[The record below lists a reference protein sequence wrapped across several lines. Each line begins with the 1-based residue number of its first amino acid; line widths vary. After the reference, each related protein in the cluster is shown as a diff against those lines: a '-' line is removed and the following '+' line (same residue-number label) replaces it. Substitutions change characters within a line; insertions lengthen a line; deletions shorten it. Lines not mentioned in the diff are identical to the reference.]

1 MKLRAFVTFVGLSVL
16 SVLVAFAAAPAFAH
30 PGYADDGFLHPFSG
44 LDHIF
49 AMLGVGL
56 WAALIAARKP
66 SAMFLLPAAFVV
78 MMAVGAAVGFAGMKL
93 PIAEAGILASV
104 FLLGGLVLV
113 AVRVPA
119 PTAMGVVAMFAIF
132 HGYVHAGEAPTADTG
147 AYMLGFLGA
156 TTLLLAAGAGLGW
169 VVRRLVG
176 DVGLR
181 ALGGLILAGGAYI
194 LVTQ

>member
-1 MKLRAFVTFVGLSVL
+1 MTLRTLTLSFVLAS
-16 SVLVAFAAAPAFAH
+16 AALPALAH
-30 PGYADDGFLHPFSG
+30 PGHVDDGFLHPLSG
-44 LDHIF
+44 LDHIL
-49 AMLGVGL
+49 AMVGVGL
-56 WAALIAARKP
+56 WAALLAARKP
-66 SAMFLLPAAFVV
+66 SATLLLPTAFVV
-78 MMAVGAAVGFAGMKL
+78 MMAAGAAAGFAGMKL

-119 PTAMGVVAMFAIF
+119 PAAMGVVALFAIF
-132 HGYVHAGEAPTADTG
+132 HGYVHAIEAPTADTG
-147 AYMLGFLGA
+147 EYMLGFLTS
-156 TTLLLAAGAGLGW
+156 TTLLLGVGAVTGW

-176 DVGLR
+176 DLGVR

>member
-1 MKLRAFVTFVGLSVL
+1 MKLRALTFSGLSVL
-16 SVLVAFAAAPAFAH
+16 AVLLAIAAVPAFAH

-49 AMLGVGL
+49 AMVGVGL

-66 SAMFLLPAAFVV
+66 SAIFLLPVAFVV
-78 MMAVGAAVGFAGMKL
+78 MMAVGAAAGFAGMKL

-104 FLLGGLVLV
+104 FLLGGLVLI
-113 AVRVPA
+113 AARVPP
-119 PTAMGVVAMFAIF
+119 PTAMGVVALFAIF

-156 TTLLLAAGAGLGW
+156 TMLLLAAGSGLGW

>member
-1 MKLRAFVTFVGLSVL
+1 MT
-16 SVLVAFAAAPAFAH
+16 
-30 PGYADDGFLHPFSG
+30 
-44 LDHIF
+44 
-49 AMLGVGL
+49 GVGL
-56 WAALIAARKP
+56 WAALLASRKP
-66 SAMFLLPAAFVV
+66 SAAFLVPLSFVV
-78 MMAVGAAVGFAGMKL
+78 MMAIGAAAGFAGIKL

-119 PTAMGVVAMFAIF
+119 PAAMGVVALFAIF
-132 HGYVHAGEAPTADTG
+132 HGYVHALEAPTADTG
-147 AYMLGFLGA
+147 EYMLGFLAA
-156 TTLLLAAGAGLGW
+156 TTILLATGAGLGW

-181 ALGGLILAGGAYI
+181 ALGGLILAGGAFI

>member
-1 MKLRAFVTFVGLSVL
+1 MDLRALAFSVL
-16 SVLVAFAAAPAFAH
+16 SALSILLAFAAAPALAH
-30 PGYADDGFLHPFSG
+30 PGHVDDCFFHPFSG
-44 LDHIF
+44 LDHVF
-49 AMLGVGL
+49 AMVGVGL

-66 SAMFLLPAAFVV
+66 SALLLLPAAFVV
-78 MMAVGAAVGFAGMKL
+78 MMAVGAAAGFAGMKL

-113 AVRVPA
+113 AARVPP

-169 VVRRLVG
+169 VVRRLAG

-181 ALGGLILAGGAYI
+181 ALGGLIFVGGAYI

>member
-1 MKLRAFVTFVGLSVL
+1 MRIRTLSLSMILALSTILAVAAF
-16 SVLVAFAAAPAFAH
+16 PALAH
-30 PGYADDGFLHPFSG
+30 PGHVDDGFFHPFSG
-44 LDHIF
+44 LDHIL
-49 AMLGVGL
+49 AMTGVGL
-56 WAALIAARKP
+56 WAALLASRKP
-66 SAMFLLPAAFVV
+66 SAAFTVPLSFVV
-78 MMAVGAAVGFAGMKL
+78 MMAIGAAAGFAGIKL

-119 PTAMGVVAMFAIF
+119 PAAMGVVALFAIF
-132 HGYVHAGEAPTADTG
+132 HGYVHALEAPTADTG
-147 AYMLGFLGA
+147 EYMLGFLAA
-156 TTLLLAAGAGLGW
+156 TAILLATGAGLGW

-181 ALGGLILAGGAYI
+181 ALGGLILAGGAFI

>member
-1 MKLRAFVTFVGLSVL
+1 MAL
-16 SVLVAFAAAPAFAH
+16 AATAAFAH
-30 PGYADDGFLHPFSG
+30 PGHTNDGLLHPFSG

-49 AMLGVGL
+49 AMVGVGL

-66 SAMFLLPAAFVV
+66 SAIFLVPAAFVV
-78 MMAVGAAVGFAGMKL
+78 MMAVGAAAGFAGMKL
-93 PIAEAGILASV
+93 PIAEAGIVASV

-113 AVRVPA
+113 AVRVPLPA
-119 PTAMGVVAMFAIF
+119 AMGVVALFAFF

-156 TTLLLAAGAGLGW
+156 TMLLLAAGSALGL

-181 ALGGLILAGGAYI
+181 ALGGLVLAGGAYI

>member
-1 MKLRAFVTFVGLSVL
+1 MTLRTLPLSTSLAL
-16 SVLVAFAAAPAFAH
+16 STLLAFAALPALAH
-30 PGYADDGFLHPFSG
+30 PGHVDEGFLHPLTG
-44 LDHIF
+44 LDHVL
-49 AMLGVGL
+49 AMVGVGL
-56 WAALIAARKP
+56 WAALLASRKP
-66 SAMFLLPAAFVV
+66 SAIFLLPVAFVV
-78 MMAVGAAVGFAGMKL
+78 MMAFGAAAGFAGMKL

-113 AVRVPA
+113 AVRVAA

-132 HGYVHAGEAPTADTG
+132 HGYVHALEAPTADTG
-147 AYMLGFLGA
+147 EYMLGFLGA
-156 TTLLLAAGAGLGW
+156 TAFLLGIGAGLGW
-169 VVRRLVG
+169 IVRRLVG